1 MDFNV
6 EKYNEDIIRE
16 TRNLVRIKSVKEPG
30 KKGAP
35 FGDGIRKSLDYTLDL
50 CNKLGFKT
58 KYLDGYLG
66 YAEYGQGD
74 DLVAILVHLDV
85 VPEGNGW
92 TKEPYGGEVI
102 DGKMYGRGVND
113 DKGAAISSIYAL
125 KSIMDSGLKMNKR
138 FRIIFGCDE
147 EQGWEDIRYYLDHEE
162 KPTCGFSP
170 DGPFPIVNTE
180 KGILRLKLKKDIGS
194 QDSSN
199 IRVISLVGGDRP
211 NMVPEEATCLLKI
224 NKYTNS
230 VKTYLNNFTEHNLE
244 ITENEDG
251 ISIRTKGKSAH
262 GSEPYLGVNAIV
274 KMISI
279 LTNLEDIDE
288 DLYSFLNFI
297 DSYIG
302 SDVKGEKFKIDFQDE
317 VSGFLTLNPGVLNY
331 DGKSVH
337 VTLDIRYP
345 VTFKGDYIVS
355 KITEKALKNN
365 IEVELLEDKEPLFID
380 EDNPLIQKLKNAYE
394 RVTGNKAEL
403 ISLKGGTYAR
413 AIDNAVAFG
422 PIMPGKEDTAH
433 QEDEYLE
440 IDDLLISARIYA
452 QAIYELNNN

>member
-58 KYLDGYLG
+58 KNLDGYLG

-147 EQGWEDIRYYLDHEE
+147 EQGW
-162 KPTCGFSP
+162 
-170 DGPFPIVNTE
+170 
-180 KGILRLKLKKDIGS
+180 
-194 QDSSN
+194 
-199 IRVISLVGGDRP
+199 
-211 NMVPEEATCLLKI
+211 
-224 NKYTNS
+224 
-230 VKTYLNNFTEHNLE
+230 
-244 ITENEDG
+244 
-251 ISIRTKGKSAH
+251 
-262 GSEPYLGVNAIV
+262 
-274 KMISI
+274 
-279 LTNLEDIDE
+279 
-288 DLYSFLNFI
+288 
-297 DSYIG
+297 
-302 SDVKGEKFKIDFQDE
+302 
-317 VSGFLTLNPGVLNY
+317 
-331 DGKSVH
+331 
-337 VTLDIRYP
+337 
-345 VTFKGDYIVS
+345 
-355 KITEKALKNN
+355 
-365 IEVELLEDKEPLFID
+365 
-380 EDNPLIQKLKNAYE
+380 
-394 RVTGNKAEL
+394 
-403 ISLKGGTYAR
+403 
-413 AIDNAVAFG
+413 
-422 PIMPGKEDTAH
+422 
-433 QEDEYLE
+433 
-440 IDDLLISARIYA
+440 
-452 QAIYELNNN
+452 